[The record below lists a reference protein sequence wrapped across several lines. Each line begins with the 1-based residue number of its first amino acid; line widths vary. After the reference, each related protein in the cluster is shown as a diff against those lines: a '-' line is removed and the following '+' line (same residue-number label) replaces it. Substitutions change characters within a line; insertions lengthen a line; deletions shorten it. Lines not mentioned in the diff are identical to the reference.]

1 MKTTKRIREILSQ
14 CTRIDSHVHTHLCD
28 GAKDMTVENIA
39 ARATEY
45 GVDGVILTPHF
56 HKQVSDETATLYANS
71 NEDIFLALREEIN
84 RYEKT
89 DGRVH
94 FLLSTEAD
102 ILSLD
107 GELSLDISEQA
118 ENALDMI
125 TPTMNYHPLLPLKFV
140 GLTMGKYID
149 GLHESGEYEKA
160 AAEIGGVSK
169 VLSLMYETQ
178 INAVRRCPYPAML
191 GHLFMAHS
199 FHPYQN
205 NCFGAKREHLEL
217 MKDGAR
223 RLIAA
228 CRDTDTLVDLTGV
241 HLRGTQTAEDKIKNN
256 DFLVDFQRFVIRECQ
271 KTGVSTY
278 YGSDA
283 HSLSS
288 VGDNCKAYF
297 AEVLQNKDI

>member
-1 MKTTKRIREILSQ
+1 
-14 CTRIDSHVHTHLCD
+14 
-28 GAKDMTVENIA
+28 MTVENIA
-39 ARATEY
+39 AIAKSR

-56 HKQVSDETATLYANS
+56 HKGVSDETAMLYEDS
-71 NEDIFLALREEIN
+71 NEDLFLALREEIN
-84 RYEKT
+84 YYEKT
-89 DGRVH
+89 DGSVH

-102 ILSLD
+102 ILSVD
-107 GELSLDISEQA
+107 GELSLDISKKA
-118 ENALDMI
+118 ENALDLI

-149 GLHESGEYEKA
+149 ELHESGAYEKA
-160 AAEIGGVSK
+160 AAELGGVSK

-178 INAVRRCPYPAML
+178 TNAVRRCPYPAML

-217 MKDGAR
+217 MKEGVSQ
-223 RLIAA
+223 LIAA
-228 CRDTDTLVDLTGV
+228 CRDTDTFIDLTGV
-241 HLRGTQTAEDKIKNN
+241 HLIGEQTAKDKIKNN
-256 DFLVDFQRFVIRECQ
+256 DFLVEFQRFVIQECQ
-271 KTGVSTY
+271 RMGVFTY

-288 VGDNCKAYF
+288 VGKNCADYF
-297 AEVLQNKDI
+297 ALVLR